1 MVKYNKEN
9 FVKDVNDTL
18 EVMSVVEVTDYYTR
32 KIYEN
37 HGVESVESVA
47 NDIENRIDLER
58 QHVIVTKKTRSG
70 HMDFTI
76 TGDLDAP
83 ADFDHA
89 EIITGR
95 NGILGEF
102 VRAEFLDNQGNAIS
116 ISYLK
121 SI

>member
-18 EVMSVVEVTDYYTR
+18 EVMSVIEVTDYYTR

-58 QHVIVTKKTRSG
+58 QHVIVTKIR
-70 HMDFTI
+70 HRDFAVTDELYI
-76 TGDLDAP
+76 P

-89 EIITGR
+89 EVLTGR